1 MEINFGAALPE
12 KERQESLAKPQ
23 GFDLESAKVAFQE
36 HIKHVDDLVTKAKEL
51 KVKTEGN
58 NQLAV
63 GMVTTSKKLAKAIE
77 QKKKEI
83 TKESSEFITG
93 VGNFCKMFTQKL
105 KAVEDVLSQK
115 ITEFRKIQEQ
125 KRREAESLA
134 RKETEKLQ
142 EKLNKD
148 ADKKGIEAPQ
158 VLAPIISKEAPIT
171 RTETGSSYARRFW
184 TYKVVDGKL
193 LPEKYFDQL
202 WDLIRNKE
210 IPAVNKAIMADINQ
224 GMREIPGLLIY
235 EEEKTSFR
243 VA

>member
-1 MEINFGAALPE
+1 MNFAAVLDEKDREALVKLP
-12 KERQESLAKPQ
+12 

-51 KVKTEGN
+51 KVETEEN

-77 QKKKEI
+77 QKKTEL
-83 TKESSEFITG
+83 TKEPREFVTD
-93 VGNFCKMFTQKL
+93 VGNFCKTFTSKL
-105 KAVEDVLSQK
+105 KTIEDILGQK
-115 ITEFRKIQEQ
+115 ITEYRKIQEQ
-125 KRREAESLA
+125 KRREAEALA

-142 EKLNKD
+142 VKLNKN

-158 VLAPIISKEAPIT
+158 VLAPIIPKEAPVT
-171 RTETGSSYARRFW
+171 RTETGSAYARKVW
-184 TYKVVDGKL
+184 TYQVLDLKL

-202 WDLIRNKE
+202 WELVRNKE
-210 IPAVNKAIMADINQ
+210 IPAVNKSIMADINQ
-224 GMREIPGLLIY
+224 GMREIPGLRIY

-243 VA
+243 IA